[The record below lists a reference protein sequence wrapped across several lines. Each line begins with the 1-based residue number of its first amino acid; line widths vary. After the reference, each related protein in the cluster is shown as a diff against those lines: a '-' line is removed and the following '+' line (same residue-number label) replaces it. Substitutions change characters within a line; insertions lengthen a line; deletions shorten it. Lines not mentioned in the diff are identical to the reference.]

1 MKQKEYMKLPY
12 DIMPQKIIDQYN
24 LAPLAHTNGYIYI
37 KISKGMY
44 RLHQAGRIANDQL
57 QKHLKNTDI
66 TTKKKRTDF
75 GPMKPVI
82 LALSLWLTISEH
94 SILLTIISNTQLAR

>member
-1 MKQKEYMKLPY
+1 MKLPY

-24 LAPLAHTNGYIYI
+24 LVPLAHTNGYIYI

-44 RLHQAGRIANDQL
+44 RLPQAGRIANDQL

-66 TTKKKRTDF
+66 TTKKKTNGLWSHETCNTSFVLVVDNFRTQYTSDNN
-75 GPMKPVI
+75 I
-82 LALSLWLTISEH
+82 QH
-94 SILLTIISNTQLAR
+94 SISALKDLY